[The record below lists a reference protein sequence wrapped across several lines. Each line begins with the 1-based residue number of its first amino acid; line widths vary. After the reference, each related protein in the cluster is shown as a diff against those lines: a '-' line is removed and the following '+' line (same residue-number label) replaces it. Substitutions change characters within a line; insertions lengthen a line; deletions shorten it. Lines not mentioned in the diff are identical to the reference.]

1 MTKRRT
7 YLAGAAVCVS
17 ALVALGT
24 PAVSAAAATTAVT
37 FTLTSGYLTVAQGD
51 GTVAFDAAS
60 GGSVDQLG
68 PVVVH
73 DSRGGTL
80 GWTASGTSMVVAA
93 PGAAMAVA
101 YSSGPVTT
109 TGRATAA
116 SQGETGLSST
126 PAALVI
132 GTGVTG
138 NNTASWRP
146 TVAVTRAPDAAA
158 RSYTAT
164 VTHSVL

>member
-60 GGSVDQLG
+60 GVSVDQLG
-68 PVVVH
+68 PVVIH

-80 GWTASGTSMVVAA
+80 GWTASGTSNGGHGSRRGDGSRLQLWTGNHDGTRHGCE
-93 PGAAMAVA
+93 PRRNGAHLHA
-101 YSSGPVTT
+101 
-109 TGRATAA
+109 GRARHRHR
-116 SQGETGLSST
+116 GHR
-126 PAALVI
+126 
-132 GTGVTG
+132 
-138 NNTASWRP
+138 NNSVSWRP

>member
-1 MTKRRT
+1 MTNRRT

-17 ALVALGT
+17 ALVAVGT

-37 FTLTSGYLTVAQGD
+37 FTLTSGYLTVAQGG

-60 GGSVDQLG
+60 GLSADQLG

-80 GWTASGTSMVVAA
+80 GWTASGTSTVVAA
-93 PGAAMAVA
+93 PGVAMTVA
-101 YSSGPVTT
+101 YSSGPVIT
-109 TGRATAA
+109 TGRVTAA
-116 SQGETGLSST
+116 SQGETGLTAT

-146 TVAVTRAPDAAA
+146 TVTVTRAPDAAA
-158 RSYTAT
+158 HSYTAT

>member
-1 MTKRRT
+1 M
-7 YLAGAAVCVS
+7 
-17 ALVALGT
+17 
-24 PAVSAAAATTAVT
+24 T

-60 GGSVDQLG
+60 DVSADQLG

-80 GWTASGTSMVVAA
+80 GWTASGTSTAD
-93 PGAAMAVA
+93 AAMAVS

-109 TGRATAA
+109 TGRVTAT
-116 SQGETGLSST
+116 SQGETGLSSI
-126 PAALVI
+126 PAALVV
-132 GTGVTG
+132 GAEVTG

-146 TVAVTRAPDAAA
+146 TVTVARPPDAGSSA
-158 RSYTAT
+158 YTVT